1 MGKVDEFS
9 KVLDRLDVYDKDKL
23 LVSAHGLLK
32 AQSAIKINSTKSK
45 PAKKKP
51 TKQRESI

>member
-9 KVLDRLDVYDKDKL
+9 RVLDRLNVYDKDKL
-23 LVSAHGLLK
+23 LMSAHGLLK
-32 AQSAIKINSTKSK
+32 SQSAVKIDSTKPK

-51 TKQRESI
+51 SKQRESV